1 MAVDNQAIASLAVK
15 ALETAFAR
23 GIGARGLDYETV
35 VDENTLATDSGMEI
49 P

>member
-1 MAVDNQAIASLAVK
+1 MAVDNQAIASLSVK

-23 GIGARGLDYETV
+23 GIGARRLDYETIV
-35 VDENTLATDSGMEI
+35 NENTLAADSGIEK

>member
-15 ALETAFAR
+15 TLETAFAR
-23 GIGARGLDYETV
+23 GIGARGLDYETI
-35 VDENTLATDSGMEI
+35 VDENILAADSGMEK